1 MHCEDVLAFVL
12 GLIALFGFALFV
24 ILGITFSEDK
34 TGHPIYRSTKHS
46 AGGRREEIEHSSN

>member
-1 MHCEDVLAFVL
+1 MNCEDLLAFVL

-34 TGHPIYRSTKHS
+34 TGHPIYRSKEHS
-46 AGGRREEIEHSSN
+46 AGGRREKN